1 MYVSDILF
9 ATQASESASNANQS
23 AESASQFANNAS
35 NSANSASQSATSA
48 QTSANNAST
57 SERNARQSAETA
69 QDVLDSVQAEGNTQI
84 NRVQSE
90 GNTQIGRVQAKGN
103 EILNSLP
110 DDFTEVQKELAS
122 LNGSLGDV
130 KAEIQRNTDLILSYV
145 KEILT
150 SVSGQDELAKSRIAA
165 NYFKTRASRYASL
178 EFGCRWP
185 SWDESHLSEG
195 TRTKNAVDM
204 VAYPSTDETAARN
217 DFDNY
222 FYGMIVN
229 GHVRADGEFVVDYFD
244 SDAEFNRYTR
254 DTYVLFPP
262 MYFKYDFT
270 GGGEEIDLCLSQK
283 EGYAPVGP
291 AIKPNGTVRDF
302 IPIAC
307 YGASLNNGVPMS
319 VSGADIA
326 HHMSHNVNITTAAAK
341 GSQYAMETVQEYEF
355 LNMIFLVTFA
365 TRDTQSIMKGCTS
378 YNMQHTL
385 AAGETGVSRV
395 IVTNAQAAKF
405 KVGSI
410 VSVGL
415 PDDATKL
422 DRNYAY
428 MHNIVDR
435 KPITQITDL
444 GNGNSAIYIDTGGET
459 INTTTACYI
468 SAMPWRSGA
477 TDGVLGTCGS
487 PESNSSGKY
496 PYKLFGVACAW
507 GQYIVLSNV
516 VYKITAGIGKMYVTY
531 DTANIKTSAP
541 TADYSEVAYTVS
553 GIGGNNGYISVMGYD
568 ANHPFVRFPI
578 ERDATLT
585 TGYADNTYG
594 MNNNTETTNGVR
606 EVSVGGGL
614 TSAANA
620 GRFYVSVAGAL
631 STTTWYIAARLSA
644 LGACGAAAA

>member
-1 MYVSDILF
+1 MSDIY
-9 ATQASESASNANQS
+9 
-23 AESASQFANNAS
+23 
-35 NSANSASQSATSA
+35 
-48 QTSANNAST
+48 
-57 SERNARQSAETA
+57 
-69 QDVLDSVQAEGNTQI
+69 
-84 NRVQSE
+84 
-90 GNTQIGRVQAKGN
+90 
-103 EILNSLP
+103 
-110 DDFTEVQKELAS
+110 LAS
-122 LNGSLGDV
+122 R
-130 KAEIQRNTDLILSYV
+130 ERQDLILSYV
-145 KEILT
+145 QDIHNV
-150 SVSGQDELAKSRIAA
+150 VSGQDELAKTRIAA
-165 NYFKTRASRYASL
+165 NYFRTRASRYANL
-178 EFGCRWP
+178 EFGASWP
-185 SWDESHLSEG
+185 SWATSNLSAG
-195 TRTKNAVDM
+195 TRTKNAANL
-204 VAYPSTDETAARN
+204 VAYPSTDQSAARN
-217 DFDNY
+217 DFDTY

-229 GHVRADGEFVVDYFD
+229 GHVNSSGEFCVDYFD
-244 SDAEFNRYTR
+244 TDAEFSRETR
-254 DTYVLFPP
+254 DTYMLFPTL
-262 MYFKYDFT
+262 YFKYDFT
-270 GGGEEIDLCLSQK
+270 NGEEIDLCLSRK
-283 EGYAPVGP
+283 TGYAPVGP

-378 YNMQHTL
+378 YSMQHTL

-459 INTTTACYI
+459 FNTTTACYI

-477 TDGVLGTCGS
+477 TDGVLGSCGS
-487 PESNSSGKY
+487 PASNSSGEY
-496 PYKLFGVACAW
+496 PYKLFGVECAW

-578 ERDATLT
+578 ERDATST

-606 EVSVGGGL
+606 EVLVGGPLNTG
-614 TSAANA
+614 AAA
-620 GRFYVSVAGAL
+620 GRFCVYVSAAL
-631 STTTWYIAARLSA
+631 SYASWHYAARLSA